1 MSCCFS
7 TENRS
12 GTTNTAFSPNCLAA
26 TASPIPVLPAV
37 GSTTV
42 PPPHVAA
49 FEHAFEHVLPD
60 AVLDARTGVER
71 LQLRVHRHRVRG
83 VVYPNE
89 RRLPDRL
96 QHRRQGLPMGRHV
109 AAIVAGSFVCF
120 HGCVGLPLSPFA
132 VIIAGTRRRR
142 FRIRRRVPG
151 IEQTYAPRPVPKR
164 YERDRCAGRR
174 DGRPS
179 GRSRA
184 RRAGGGDS
192 RRRCLRDRPW
202 ARSRHGRGEDRRRTR
217 RKVRDGPRRRTDR
230 DRHGSVRR
238 VPSRCCATRR
248 PRSRAQALQRLHPEA
263 TLTIG
268 PRPTRGSTTT

>member
-1 MSCCFS
+1 
-7 TENRS
+7 
-12 GTTNTAFSPNCLAA
+12 
-26 TASPIPVLPAV
+26 VLPAV

-42 PPPHVAA
+42 PPSPVAA

-96 QHRRQGLPMGRHV
+96 QHRRQGLPRWVVMLPHRCRLLCVFPWLRRPPLV
-109 AAIVAGSFVCF
+109 AVCGDYCRDSRRVVSEFVVGCRGSNK
-120 HGCVGLPLSPFA
+120 LMPL
-132 VIIAGTRRRR
+132 VR
-142 FRIRRRVPG
+142 FRRGMSETDAQADVTVVLPDGEQSSTCRR
-151 IEQTYAPRPVPKR
+151 
-164 YERDRCAGRR
+164 
-174 DGRPS
+174 
-179 GRSRA
+179 
-184 RRAGGGDS
+184 GDS
-192 RRRCLRDRPW
+192 RRRCLRDRPR

-238 VPSRCCATRR
+238 VPHGVAPLRR
-248 PRSRAQALQRLHPEA
+248 PRVRAGPPAAPSRSDAHD
-263 TLTIG
+263 
-268 PRPTRGSTTT
+268 RPPTDEGFSTT